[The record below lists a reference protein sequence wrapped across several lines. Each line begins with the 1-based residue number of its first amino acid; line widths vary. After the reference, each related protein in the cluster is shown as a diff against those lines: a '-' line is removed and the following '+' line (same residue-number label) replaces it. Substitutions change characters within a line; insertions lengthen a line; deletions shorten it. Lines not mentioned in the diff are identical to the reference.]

1 MAYPVNLELDAPD
14 KVANWRPL
22 VHWLLVIPQAI
33 VAYALGYALGAVGIV
48 SWFIILFTGKLP
60 EGIANFQCMVLR
72 YQWRVNSYAYFLREK
87 YPPFE
92 FPMTGPDPHT
102 DPMQV
107 DFQPQLEDRNRL
119 TCGLRF
125 LWAIPILI
133 FAAIIAFG
141 AAIIIFISVFVVL
154 FTGKWQ
160 EGMRRFVLQSMRL
173 LLRAEAYAYLL
184 RDDYPPFALQ

>member
-1 MAYPVNLELDAPD
+1 MPYPVNLELDAPD

-33 VAYALGYALGAVGIV
+33 VATALGYALGAVGVI
-48 SWFIILFTGKLP
+48 SWFIILFTGRLP
-60 EGIANFQCMVLR
+60 EGLADFQCMVLR
-72 YQWRVNSYAYFLREK
+72 YTWRVYSYGYFLREP

-92 FPMTGPDPHT
+92 FPMTPADPHT

-107 DFQPQLEDRNRL
+107 DIQPQLEDRNRL

-125 LWAIPILI
+125 LWAIPILV

-141 AAIIIFISVFVVL
+141 AAIIIFISFFVVL

-160 EGMRRFVLQSMRL
+160 EGMRRFVLQSLRL

-184 RDDYPPFALQ
+184 VDQYPPFALE

>member
-1 MAYPVNLELDAPD
+1 MA
-14 KVANWRPL
+14 
-22 VHWLLVIPQAI
+22 
-33 VAYALGYALGAVGIV
+33 
-48 SWFIILFTGKLP
+48 F
-60 EGIANFQCMVLR
+60 R
-72 YQWRVNSYAYFLREK
+72 YQFRVYSYEWFLREP

-92 FPMTGPDPHT
+92 FGMTPADPHT

-107 DFQPQLEDRNRL
+107 DIPPQLENRNRL

-125 LWAIPILI
+125 LWAIPILF

-160 EGMRRFVLQSMRL
+160 EGMRRFVLQSARL

-184 RDDYPPFALQ
+184 RDDYPPFALE